1 MNADPEFN
9 TAILRDAC
17 VALDH
22 RVLHLDGAAHRVYD
36 AAEFDERP
44 IAGALDDATVMNG
57 DRRVDE
63 IASQRP
69 QASQGTILVCAG
81 QPAEANHIGGKDRDE
96 LSFFGHWSL
105 GRRAA

>member
-1 MNADPEFN
+1 MPAK
-9 TAILRDAC
+9 LDATIFGYAC
-17 VALDH
+17 IAFDH
-22 RVLHLDGAAHRVYD
+22 GVLHLDGAAHRVYD

-69 QASQGTILVCAG
+69 QASQGTILVRAG
-81 QPAEANHIGGKDRDE
+81 
-96 LSFFGHWSL
+96 
-105 GRRAA
+105 